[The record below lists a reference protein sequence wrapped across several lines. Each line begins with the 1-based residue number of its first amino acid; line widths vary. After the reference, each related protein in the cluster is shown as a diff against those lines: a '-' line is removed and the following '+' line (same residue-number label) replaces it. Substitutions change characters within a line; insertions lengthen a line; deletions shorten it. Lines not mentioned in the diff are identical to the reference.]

1 MLEKEMLE
9 IASEGRDLKKV
20 YEEIKRRESLME
32 KKEPGEKQ
40 PAEEKEQEHEQER
53 ELGNE
58 SILSY

>member
-1 MLEKEMLE
+1 MLE

-20 YEEIKRRESLME
+20 YEETKRRESLME
-32 KKEPGEKQ
+32 KREPGEKQ
-40 PAEEKEQEHEQER
+40 PAEEKEKEKEQEQER